1 MSTAKSD
8 AMRNDSP
15 LRVWGVG
22 TTRTI
27 RVHWMLAELGLDYET
42 REIIPRTDTMEGPDF
57 LQVSARGKVP
67 ILEHGSVVIGE
78 SAAIV
83 HYLADRFPSD
93 LVFVPTPG
101 TAERARFDEMCFF
114 AMSEMDAPLYVIR
127 RHEGLPEVYGA
138 SQVAVDAAR
147 EYFLRQSRV
156 VESWLEA
163 IDTFMMGKRFSAVD
177 ILIVSCLNWAQFVGI
192 ELAPRLAD
200 YLAMTAE
207 RPASKAAFAKNFP
220 PAAMAMLTKS

>member
-1 MSTAKSD
+1 MSTDVSD
-8 AMRNDSP
+8 DSP

-22 TTRTI
+22 TARTI
-27 RVHWMLAELGLDYET
+27 RVHWMLGELGLDYET
-42 REIIPRTDTMEGPDF
+42 REIIPRTDTMEDPGF

-83 HYLADRFPSD
+83 HYLADRFSSDAVYVPS
-93 LVFVPTPG
+93 PG
-101 TAERARFDEMCFF
+101 TAQRARFDEMCFF
-114 AMSEMDAPLYVIR
+114 GMSEVDAPLYVIR

-147 EYFLRQSRV
+147 QYFLRQSRV
-156 VESWLEA
+156 VESWLDA
-163 IDTFMMGKRFSAVD
+163 DGPLMMGKRFSAAD
-177 ILIVSCLNWAQFVGI
+177 ILLGTCLSWAQFIGI
-192 ELAPRLAD
+192 ELTPRLAD
-200 YLAMTAE
+200 YLALAAD
-207 RPASKAAFAKNFP
+207 RPAFKAAFAKNLT